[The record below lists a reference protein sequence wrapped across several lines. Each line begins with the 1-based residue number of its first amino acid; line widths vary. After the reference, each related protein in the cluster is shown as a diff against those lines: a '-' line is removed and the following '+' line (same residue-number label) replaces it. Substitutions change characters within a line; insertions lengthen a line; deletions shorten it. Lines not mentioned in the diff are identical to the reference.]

1 MEKINSPPQKEVPV
15 MCGIDSLH
23 LLVRCSI
30 RELFSFVREEKLI
43 IIEERRTRWTT
54 ELKLILAGEKIQVVA
69 SKRSLCRFEFGGL
82 YYSENASKKLQ
93 FIRKLTQRFPE
104 QWKIQRLDFACDI
117 KVDYKDV
124 RISASVQ
131 DIVYEKY
138 SDTYY
143 INRKTKAR
151 TYSWC
156 IYNKAKRLEIFSFP
170 LTRIELRLYKQTI
183 NNRALGDCFNEVDT
197 FNKCIKTIDR
207 FFTRLNIYIKGQHV
221 EGLNVNARN
230 VLENFVEFLHS
241 DCPFVQIRDHFH
253 IGEALIVRDK
263 IKKWMKTENISW
275 VALPV
280 HCKKAQK
287 KVCEKVGISE
297 PTLRKAIQYA
307 KNYEK

>member
-93 FIRKLTQRFPE
+93 FIRKLTQRFPD

-117 KVDYKDV
+117 KVDYRDV
-124 RISASVQ
+124 RITPSVQ
-131 DIVYEKY
+131 DSVYDKY
-138 SDTYY
+138 RDTYY

-151 TYSWC
+151 TFSWC
-156 IYNKAKRLEIFSFP
+156 VYDKSKRLEIFSFP

-207 FFTRLNIYIKGQHV
+207 FFARLDICIKGQSI

-230 VLENFVEFLHS
+230 VLENFVEFLHG
-241 DCPFVQIRDHFH
+241 DYQVPKARDHFH
-253 IGEALIVRDK
+253 MGEALVARDK
-263 IKKWMKTENISW
+263 IKQWMETETISW
-275 VALPV
+275 KDLPV
-280 HCKKAQK
+280 HCKKVQK
-287 KVCEKVGISE
+287 NVCEKVGISE

-307 KNYEK
+307 KKL

>member
-93 FIRKLTQRFPE
+93 FIRKLTQRFPD

-117 KVDYKDV
+117 KVDYKDI
-124 RISASVQ
+124 RIPVSAQ
-131 DIVYEKY
+131 DIVYAKY

-151 TYSWC
+151 TFSWC
-156 IYNKAKRLEIFSFP
+156 VYDKSKRLEIFSFP

-183 NNRALGDCFNEVDT
+183 NNRALGDCFTEADS
-197 FNKCIKTIDR
+197 FKKCIKTIH
-207 FFTRLNIYIKGQHV
+207 RLFERLDIYIKGQRV

-230 VLENFVEFLHS
+230 VLENFVEFLHG
-241 DCPFVQIRDHFH
+241 DYQVPKARDHFH
-253 IGEALIVRDK
+253 MGEALVARDK
-263 IKKWMKTENISW
+263 IKQWMETETISW
-275 VALPV
+275 RDLPV
-280 HCKKAQK
+280 HCKKTQK
-287 KVCEKVGISE
+287 KVCKKAGISE
-297 PTLRKAIQYA
+297 PTLRKAIRYA
-307 KNYEK
+307 KKL